1 MGYFDDINHKG
12 ELVDTY
18 LSSLKEFRSDL
29 VKMRDQELDR
39 FVFGSLSDKEIHEI
53 RGAVL
58 ALSKVLVTIQNLLEE
73 YVKNADLPYNVRIL
87 EEVNKKYKLSSK
99 GGDVV

>member
-1 MGYFDDINHKG
+1 MGDLDDLNHKG
-12 ELVDTY
+12 GLVDTY
-18 LSSLKEFRSDL
+18 LNSLKEFRSDL

-73 YVKNADLPYNVRIL
+73 YVKNADLPYNLRVL
-87 EEVNKKYKLSSK
+87 EEEAKKYNLSK
-99 GGDVV
+99 TNQRL